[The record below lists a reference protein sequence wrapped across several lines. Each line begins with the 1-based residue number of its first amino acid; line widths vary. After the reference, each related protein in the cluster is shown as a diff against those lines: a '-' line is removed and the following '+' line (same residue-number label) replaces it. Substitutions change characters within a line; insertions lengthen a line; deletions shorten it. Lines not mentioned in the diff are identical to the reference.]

1 MSKFHVSKAEEIT
14 APVDEVFA
22 TVRNFRKWPSWSSW
36 LIAESECDVTFDE
49 NGSGYRWDGK
59 FVGSGEMKLSGEIEN
74 ERIEFDLHFLKPWES
89 DAEVTMRLVEERG
102 PDSPSTRIVWE
113 MSGALRFFLVGM
125 KKSMS
130 ASIGMDYETGL
141 AMLKDKLEQGR
152 VPFPLTFSIRGR

>member
-22 TVRNFRKWPSWSSW
+22 TVRNFRKWPSW

-49 NGSGYRWDGK
+49 NGGGYRWDGK

-74 ERIEFDLHFLKPWES
+74 ERIEFDLHFLKPWKS
-89 DAEVTMRLVEERG
+89 DAEVT
-102 PDSPSTRIVWE
+102 I
-113 MSGALRFFLVGM
+113 LVGL